1 MEEFV
6 TLVVVQDGPD
16 RKVVSLEAPEVNVG
30 DLVEYVVREQEQT
43 EEPVVGIRY
52 EMPTEKTA
60 MGLVL
65 KKLPCDRFENEWSFV
80 AEISTIHRGKAVY
93 RCVWNRPAEMF

>member
-6 TLVVVQDGPD
+6 TLVVVQDGAA

-30 DLVEYVVREQEQT
+30 DLVEYVVQEQEQT
-43 EEPVVGIRY
+43 EDPVVGIRY
-52 EMPTEKTA
+52 EAPPEKTA
-60 MGLVL
+60 LGLVL